1 MLGALTD
8 GLPPAT
14 ALVADRAYDA
24 YDARAVID
32 LIRLRGGQAHISAQG
47 DRKVQ

>member
-1 MLGALTD
+1 VLGALTD

-14 ALVADRAYDA
+14 ALVADRA